1 MLINAANLPAK
12 AQDDTDKKA
21 ITECLQNYLSREG
34 DRVEKAF
41 HPSASMKFI
50 SPAGQFTDVPIA
62 VYINRVKENKTKTE
76 ERSEIVRIDI
86 EGNAAQAKLR
96 SETDKFILY
105 DFMNLLKI
113 DGEWKVVSKIF
124 YRKDK

>member
-1 MLINAANLPAK
+1 MRKLIKAAVFLMLLSAASQPAK
-12 AQDDTDKKA
+12 EQDEADKKA

-50 SPAGQFTDVPIA
+50 TPAGQFTDVPIA
-62 VYINRVKENKTKTE
+62 VYISRVKDNKTKME
-76 ERSEIVRIDI
+76 EKSEIVRIDI

-96 SETDKFILY
+96 SETDNLFYPIL
-105 DFMNLLKI
+105 
-113 DGEWKVVSKIF
+113 
-124 YRKDK
+124 